1 MKPDARIQGVGR
13 LVLIPA
19 VFFLVLTGC
28 ASTPK
33 HGAAGAG
40 SVSEQG
46 SADDIYDGQPDVLF
60 ATEFPV
66 ASAEEAIAR
75 ADHALGKG
83 DVDLALYMY
92 VRAFDLD
99 RENVYALNSIGAIHR
114 SRNNMVMAERAYSRS
129 LAADPD
135 NAVSL
140 EALGLLYL
148 EGERVDAAEQ
158 LLKKAVRL
166 DAKRWRAHSS
176 LGVIAD
182 MRGDHAE
189 AIAAYNEALALRPED
204 MSILNNRGYSY
215 YLAGQ
220 YDDALQ
226 DLEIA
231 AKQGGYKRAWLNL
244 GLVYARRGDYEDALV
259 LMERVVKPEVAL
271 NDVGYIA
278 MRQAEYGLAQH
289 YFQEAIRLSPKYFKT
304 AERNLTEVRNLIAG
318 SELMQQREAVAE
330 GS

>member
-1 MKPDARIQGVGR
+1 MKPTATIQGV
-13 LVLIPA
+13 VLPA
-19 VFFLVLTGC
+19 ALFLLLGGC

-33 HGAAGAG
+33 HGAG
-40 SVSEQG
+40 SSGSAQEQG
-46 SADDIYDGQPDVLF
+46 LPQDMYDGQPDVLF

-66 ASAEEAIAR
+66 ASAEDAIAR
-75 ADHALGKG
+75 ADQALGKG
-83 DVDLALYMY
+83 DVDLALYLY

-99 RENVYALNSIGAIHR
+99 RENVYALNSIGHIHR

-129 LAADPD
+129 LVEDPD
-135 NAVSL
+135 NVVSL
-140 EALGLLYL
+140 EALGLVYL

-158 LLKKAVRL
+158 LLKKAVGL
-166 DAKRWRAHSS
+166 DAKRWRAHTS

-182 MRGDHAE
+182 RRGDHAA

-215 YLAGQ
+215 YLAGR
-220 YDDALQ
+220 YDDAQQ
-226 DLEIA
+226 DLELA
-231 AKQGGYKRAWLNL
+231 ARQGGYKRAWLNL
-244 GLVYARRGDYEDALV
+244 GLVYARRGDYADAV
-259 LMERVVKPEVAL
+259 ALMERVVKPEVAL

-318 SELMQQREAVAE
+318 SELMQQREVVAE